1 MKQNL
6 FLTLT
11 ALLACSMLLTACDF
25 NAASD
30 AFDDFNIVLGIENQ
44 KTAVTVQ
51 LFDARTGEFIERPA
65 TVEFVGDPA
74 LFVDAFGDPV
84 SRIRTSIGEAVFSIS
99 DARMPSEAS
108 PLEFGV
114 RITADGYLP
123 LFQPIVLPDTGDY
136 GLSFSLL
143 DHAAPPLGVI
153 TSRETVST
161 NAQGQTGSRVA
172 VTPPPTATGPVA
184 GADLPAGTTMTLS
197 SGQPATGSVDIG
209 VTAIDPTSSAMTSL
223 PRSRA
228 ALRKSN
234 DLDLDDYLIFGAITL
249 DFRTAQGLNVAA
261 AQAPAGQEIVVQLS
275 LPFALSDPAS
285 SSNRPYPN
293 GTSFIVGRFNPT
305 TDSYET
311 FAQATYVVT
320 TEGATE
326 RYALRMARTTVSA
339 GTYVML
345 AEIGQDRSEEVT
357 VSTSPYR
364 GGVNVTIEQAY
375 RLPVTRIIPR
385 NSYETTARVSTYG
398 RDTRTVTVEARN
410 GIFFD
415 SGGKTRY
422 SVPPRGI
429 ISNPDLTIKIFF
441 ECPAGKGVYLSVL
454 PSLFL
459 SYTRQIIMDTR
470 PWSRFGDISRHP
482 LLTVNRERPGDIT
495 SKITSVQ
502 FVTDDLVTG
511 RPYRFRIVYNGSESY
526 SVVQTLTSNPA
537 VLTINP
543 GTLCR

>member
-1 MKQNL
+1 MKRIPLYSLL
-6 FLTLT
+6 FFLGSS
-11 ALLACSMLLTACDF
+11 ALLAACDF

-51 LFDARTGEFIERPA
+51 LLDARTGEFIERPA

-74 LFVDAFGDPV
+74 LFVDAFGDPL
-84 SRIRTSIGEAVFSIS
+84 SRIRTSVGEAVFSIS

-249 DFRTAQGLNVAA
+249 DFKTAQGLNVAA

-285 SSNRPYPN
+285 SSNSPYPN

-339 GTYVML
+339 GTYVIITEL
-345 AEIGQDRSEEVT
+345 SRESFENVE

-385 NSYETTARVSTYG
+385 NKSQTEAEVSTYG
-398 RDTRTVTVEARN
+398 RDTRTVSVEARN
-410 GIFFD
+410 GTFMD
-415 SGGKTRY
+415 SGGKSRY
-422 SVPPRGI
+422 QISPRGVVLY
-429 ISNPDLTIKIFF
+429 PDLTIQINF
-441 ECPAGKGVYLSVL
+441 ECPAGKGVYLSIL

-459 SYTRQIIMDTR
+459 SYTTQLIPTR
-470 PWSRFGDISRHP
+470 PWSRLGDISRHP
-482 LLTVNRERPGDIT
+482 RLTINRERPGDIT

-526 SVVQTLTSNPA
+526 SVVQALTSNPA